1 MNEKDKLEK
10 FILQNRDDF
19 DQERP
24 SFKVW
29 ADIEGSLQKN
39 RNVRP
44 LRWLWS
50 TAAAVLL
57 LLGMGIGLMVY
68 PKIYEYQE
76 LQAYNQS
83 KDLEGVEHYFNGE
96 VDALLV
102 ELSGDPQVN
111 NLTLEL
117 RRIDTQIATLKED
130 LAQAPKKSKEKIYEA
145 IIATFEAKIELLQTA
160 VSREKEIKIIKDE
173 VQHI

>member
-1 MNEKDKLEK
+1 MIEKDRLER
-10 FILQNRDDF
+10 FILQNRENF

-24 SFKVW
+24 SLKVW

-39 RNVRP
+39 KNVRP

-50 TAAAVLL
+50 IAATVLL

-76 LQAYNQS
+76 LQAYKQS
-83 KDLEGVEHYFNGE
+83 KDLEGVEHYFKGE
-96 VDALLV
+96 VDALLIA
-102 ELSGDPQVN
+102 LSGNPQVSS
-111 NLTLEL
+111 LTLEL
-117 RRIDTQIATLKED
+117 RQIDTQIATLKDD
-130 LAQAPKKSKEKIYEA
+130 LAQTPKKSKEKIYEA
-145 IIATFEAKIELLQTA
+145 IIASFEAKIELLQTA